1 MVIIGVVRDEVERN
15 MLLANKLRNEMFD
28 IKKDVK
34 VLEKRIEMQLMMINN
49 DQNEDVILKE
59 DAFKRNCE
67 VYDDDDGDDDVVG
80 PNWPYVEG
88 LCPVVI
94 FVLLHVGVAC
104 IHC

>member
-1 MVIIGVVRDEVERN
+1 MVIIAVVRDEVKRN

-34 VLEKRIEMQLMMINN
+34 VLEKSIEMQLMMINN
-49 DQNEDVILKE
+49 DQNEDVLLKE

-67 VYDDDDGDDDVVG
+67 VYGDDDVVG

-104 IHC
+104 IQ